1 MELVFLTS
9 PYALLQLTP
18 IMALSD
24 AQMALSAQTSM
35 IVQAEESAHQ
45 LLQSSVM
52 TETANNPALNAL
64 LMYAQAV

>member
-9 PYALLQLTP
+9 PYALLQLTS

-24 AQMALSAQTSM
+24 AQMALSDQTS
-35 IVQAEESAHQ
+35 IIAQPEESAHH

-52 TETANNPALNAL
+52 TETADNPVLNAL
-64 LMYAQAV
+64 LTHAQAV